1 MNQNTKLKVIAV
13 LPAYNAE
20 QTLEKTLSDIPS
32 GCVDEII
39 LVDDHSSD
47 RTVEIAR
54 KLGLKIIVHET
65 NQGYGANQKTC
76 YTEALRAGADVVV
89 MIHPD
94 YQYDS
99 RLTSYMVG
107 LIRNN
112 VCDIMLGSRIRKRR
126 EALEGG
132 MPLYKYIANRFLTI
146 IENLIL
152 GENIAEYHTG
162 FRAYS
167 RKVLDTIP
175 WQKNSNDF
183 AFDAQF
189 LIQASYFKFRIG
201 SIPVPARYFEEASSI
216 NFARSVVYGLGIIVC
231 LIRYILHRMHILT
244 CKLFVPQ

>member
-54 KLGLKIIVHET
+54 KLSLKIIAHET

-99 RLTSYMVG
+99 RLTSYLVG

-112 VCDIMLGSRIRKRR
+112 ACDIMLGSRIRTRR

-231 LIRYILHRMHILT
+231 LIRYVLHRMHILT

>member
-54 KLGLKIIVHET
+54 KLSLKIIAHET

-99 RLTSYMVG
+99 RLTSYLVG

-112 VCDIMLGSRIRKRR
+112 ACDIMLGSRIRTRR

-132 MPLYKYIANRFLTI
+132 MPLYKYIANRLLTI
-146 IENLIL
+146 IENLVL

-231 LIRYILHRMHILT
+231 LIRYVLHRMHILT

>member
-32 GCVDEII
+32 GCVDEVI

-54 KLGLKIIVHET
+54 KLSLKIIAHET

-99 RLTSYMVG
+99 RLTSYLVG

-112 VCDIMLGSRIRKRR
+112 ACDIMLGSRIRTRR

-132 MPLYKYIANRFLTI
+132 MPLYKYIANRLLTI
-146 IENLIL
+146 IENLVL

-216 NFARSVVYGLGIIVC
+216 NFARSVVYGMGIIVC
-231 LIRYILHRMHILT
+231 LIRYVLHRMHILT

>member
-54 KLGLKIIVHET
+54 KLSLKIIAHET

-99 RLTSYMVG
+99 RLTSYLVG

-112 VCDIMLGSRIRKRR
+112 ACDIMLGSRIRTRR

-216 NFARSVVYGLGIIVC
+216 NFARSVVYGMGIIVC
-231 LIRYILHRMHILT
+231 LIRYVLHRMHILT

>member
-20 QTLEKTLSDIPS
+20 QTLEKTLGDIPS

>member
-32 GCVDEII
+32 GCVDEVI

-54 KLGLKIIVHET
+54 KLSLKIIAHET

-99 RLTSYMVG
+99 RLTSYLVG

-112 VCDIMLGSRIRKRR
+112 ACDIMLGSRIRTRR

-216 NFARSVVYGLGIIVC
+216 NFARSVVYGMGIIVC
-231 LIRYILHRMHILT
+231 LIRYVLHRMHILT